1 MPSLTLWDII
11 SSPVTVRAYAVGA
24 LVSLCLAVMGVILV
38 LKRYAMIGHGLG
50 EIGFASTA
58 LAALIGLQG
67 YSLVI
72 SIPLVC
78 LTSILIMYFDRKSN
92 MGGDVFIGI
101 FSTTALAVGVIL
113 GRFSSGYSVESG
125 LFGSILGVSR
135 GYMISVIVLCALI
148 LACFAL
154 LYTRLFSV
162 TFDETYARATEV
174 HTDLMQF
181 IISLLTSVA
190 VVLGMRVLGAMMIS
204 SFIIFPALTARRVAA
219 SFRGM
224 ILASALSAFI
234 SFTAGMGLSILS
246 QLGAHPLPVG
256 ACVVLC
262 SLVLMLL
269 SMALPQRTRKRQ

>member
-174 HTDLMQF
+174 RTDLMQF

-219 SFRGM
+219 SFKGM

>member
-11 SSPVTVRAYAVGA
+11 SSPVTLRAYAVGA

-174 HTDLMQF
+174 RTDLMQF

>member
-174 HTDLMQF
+174 RTDLMQF

>member
-1 MPSLTLWDII
+1 MPSLTLWDIV
-11 SSPVTVRAYAVGA
+11 SSPVTLRAYAVGA

-78 LTSILIMYFDRKSN
+78 LTSILIMYFDRKSS

-162 TFDETYARATEV
+162 TFDETYARATELR
-174 HTDLMQF
+174 TDLMQF
-181 IISLLTSVA
+181 LISLLTSVA

-219 SFRGM
+219 SFKGM

-262 SLVLMLL
+262 SLMLMLL

>member
-11 SSPVTVRAYAVGA
+11 SSPVTLRAYAVGA

-246 QLGAHPLPVG
+246 QLGTHPLPVG

>member
-11 SSPVTVRAYAVGA
+11 SSPVTLRAYAVGA

-174 HTDLMQF
+174 RTDLMQF

-246 QLGAHPLPVG
+246 QLGTHPLPVG

-262 SLVLMLL
+262 SLALMLL

>member
-125 LFGSILGVSR
+125 LFGSILGVSQ

-219 SFRGM
+219 SFKGM

>member
-1 MPSLTLWDII
+1 MPSLTLWDIV
-11 SSPVTVRAYAVGA
+11 SSPVTLRAYAVGA

-174 HTDLMQF
+174 RTDLMQF

-204 SFIIFPALTARRVAA
+204 SFIIFPALTARRLSRSFKGMIAMAA
-219 SFRGM
+219 LAAFVSFTRGM
-224 ILASALSAFI
+224 LLSV
-234 SFTAGMGLSILS
+234 LS
-246 QLGAHPLPVG
+246 QTTARPLPVG
-256 ACVVLC
+256 ACVVLV

-269 SMALPQRTRKRQ
+269 SMGVASRTRKRQ

>member
-11 SSPVTVRAYAVGA
+11 SSPVTIRAFTVGA

-67 YSLVI
+67 YSLII

-78 LTSILIMYFDRKSN
+78 LTSILIMYFDRKSS

-113 GRFSSGYSVESG
+113 GRFSTGYSMESG
-125 LFGSILGVSR
+125 MFGSIMGVSR
-135 GYMISVIVLCALI
+135 GYMISVIALCAVI
-148 LACFAL
+148 LAVFAL
-154 LYTRLFSV
+154 LYTRLFAV
-162 TFDETYARATEV
+162 TFDETYARATEMK
-174 HTDLMQF
+174 TDLLQF

-224 ILASALSAFI
+224 ILVSALSALI
-234 SFTAGMGLSILS
+234 SFSAGMALSILS

-256 ACVVLC
+256 ACVVVA
-262 SLVLMLL
+262 SLALMLL
-269 SMALPQRTRKRQ
+269 SMALPQRSRKRQ

>member
-11 SSPVTVRAYAVGA
+11 SSPVTLRAYAVGA

-174 HTDLMQF
+174 RTDLMQF

-219 SFRGM
+219 SFKGM